1 MPGKTRLLNG
11 PMAKLHVPVI
21 LLAVMSSWAEADSPP
36 GKPAEKLILGFERAE
51 LARGSDV
58 SREEKPGRDS
68 WFYLLEQAKG
78 FDFAARFEWPGA
90 TNRAWTWRCRPGE
103 HTEGELA
110 LVTSVGPPNTRNR
123 KATYR
128 QTEFLS
134 RFYPDT
140 RERFEA
146 HRVMT
151 TFQWL
156 AKADP
161 ALRDWSGYERLWV
174 DVLCNAPAELWLA
187 LEDDL
192 IEPPVMRTFR
202 IPEKQ
207 WVTLEVNLSEAVRA
221 RGHRAGQDRQL
232 LAPGTS
238 VRTGGATCGQ
248 RTNRPARRASSGA
261 TSQGSDAH
269 DRPHHPARAAPSVE
283 PASGTEA
290 RPHTDPTWRAGCGR
304 PRLCR
309 SFRMGECLR

>member
-1 MPGKTRLLNG
+1 
-11 PMAKLHVPVI
+11 MAKFHVPVI
-21 LLAVMSSWAEADSPP
+21 LLAVMSSWAEADSPS
-36 GKPAEKLILGFERAE
+36 GRPAEKLILGFEGAE
-51 LARGSDV
+51 LACGSEV

-68 WFYLLEQAKG
+68 WFYLLDQAKG

-123 KATYR
+123 KATYQ

-140 RERFEA
+140 REGFEA

-156 AKADP
+156 ARADP

-221 RGHRAGQDRQL
+221 RGIELAKIANFWLLGRA
-232 LAPGTS
+232 S
-238 VRTGGATCGQ
+238 VRAELRVDNIRIVRRGVPVPERLLRD
-248 RTNRPARRASSGA
+248 RTPMTVPICNSLVP
-261 TSQGSDAH
+261 
-269 DRPHHPARAAPSVE
+269 
-283 PASGTEA
+283 
-290 RPHTDPTWRAGCGR
+290 
-304 PRLCR
+304 
-309 SFRMGECLR
+309 